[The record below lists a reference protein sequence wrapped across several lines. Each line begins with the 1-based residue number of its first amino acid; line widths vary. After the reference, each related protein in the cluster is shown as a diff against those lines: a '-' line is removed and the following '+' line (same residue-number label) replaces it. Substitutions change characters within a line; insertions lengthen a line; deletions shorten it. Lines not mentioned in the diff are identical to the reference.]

1 MKKALVIGDHPYML
15 DVLSQHLETAGFS
28 VISAKN
34 GKQGVTIAIKENPHL
49 ILIDILMPG
58 MDGLI
63 AIRNIRSNPQIKDIP
78 ILAITALF
86 RESELKGCMEAGCN
100 DYIVKPFTFEE
111 FREKI
116 QATIL

>member
-1 MKKALVIGDHPYML
+1 MTKAV
-15 DVLSQHLETAGFS
+15 
-28 VISAKN
+28 
-34 GKQGVTIAIKENPHL
+34 KENPHL
-49 ILIDILMPG
+49 IFIDILMPE

-63 AIRNIRSNPQIKDIP
+63 AIRNNRSNPQIKDIP

-111 FREKI
+111 LQEKI
-116 QATIL
+116 QATIP